1 MDSRSMIFATVALV
15 CVACTTTTTTTVT
28 NDGSSTITNERSSKK
43 VTEADLRNRARAR
56 TDLAGGYYRN
66 GQLAV
71 ALDEAR
77 RAVAIDPSYA
87 EAYGLL
93 GLIYMDMKE
102 QRDAEE
108 SFQRALKLDA
118 GNSELSNNYGYF
130 LCNTARE
137 RESIPYFNQA
147 IRDPLYRA
155 PARANQ
161 NAGQCLMRIKDY
173 QAAEPYLRRSFEL
186 DAGKAVPKFLLAKLY
201 LATNQV
207 EKATFYYNILAK
219 SIESSA
225 ESLWLGLRV
234 ARANADLRTETQLAN
249 ELKQRFPQS
258 PEAAAL
264 ARGDFND

>member
-1 MDSRSMIFATVALV
+1 MDSRLMICATLALL
-15 CVACTTTTTTTVT
+15 ALRARRRPPPPPATK
-28 NDGSSTITNERSSKK
+28 GSSTITNERSSKK

-118 GNSELSNNYGYF
+118 GKLRAEQQLRLFSVQHR
-130 LCNTARE
+130 ARAGVDRILQQGDSRSALPHACE
-137 RESIPYFNQA
+137 REPE
-147 IRDPLYRA
+147 R
-155 PARANQ
+155 
-161 NAGQCLMRIKDY
+161 
-173 QAAEPYLRRSFEL
+173 RRS
-186 DAGKAVPKFLLAKLY
+186 A
-201 LATNQV
+201 
-207 EKATFYYNILAK
+207 
-219 SIESSA
+219 
-225 ESLWLGLRV
+225 
-234 ARANADLRTETQLAN
+234 
-249 ELKQRFPQS
+249 
-258 PEAAAL
+258 
-264 ARGDFND
+264 